1 MGRKSSHEDAPQD
14 IYTHPDP
21 TADEALE
28 WFARLQTS
36 GSDPAV
42 VRDFEVWAAA
52 DPHHSAEYRKLQA
65 IWGSSELEGAAKRVG
80 RQLKRPADSSLL
92 PRQKHLFRRRWAVG
106 FAGLATML
114 IVMIFLHQL
123 PMLLLQWRADYI
135 SEVGKQITVTL
146 PDGSTMILNTDSAV
160 SIDFDGSRR
169 NVTLLQGEAYFNVIR
184 DPDHPF
190 LVTSAFTRVEAK
202 GTAFSVRMENS
213 SDLVALEHGRVGV
226 TLLSGHYDSVDL
238 EPGQIVSATEH
249 QLSRVT
255 SIDTSMEFAW
265 LQGRMSFYDQP
276 FSQVIARLQRYYRG
290 HIILADAQIG
300 QTIVSGNYRLDD
312 PAGAIRSLAAAA
324 KARITQL
331 PGGIIILR

>member
-1 MGRKSSHEDAPQD
+1 MGRKSSDEDAPQD

-21 TADEALE
+21 IADEALE
-28 WFARLQTS
+28 WFARLQT
-36 GSDPAV
+36 GGRDPAV
-42 VRDFEVWAAA
+42 VGEFEAWLAA
-52 DPHHSAEYRKLQA
+52 DPRHSVEFRKLQA

-80 RQLKRPADSSLL
+80 RQLKRPGGSILS
-92 PRQKHLFRRRWAVG
+92 RGEKQSFQGRWTVG
-106 FAGLATML
+106 VAGLAAML
-114 IVMIFLHQL
+114 IVLIFVHQL
-123 PMLLLQWRADYI
+123 PMLMLQWRADYI
-135 SEVGKQITVTL
+135 SETGKQTTVTL
-146 PDGSTMILNTDSAV
+146 PDGSTMILNTDSAA

-190 LVTSAFTRVEAK
+190 QVTSAFTRVEAK
-202 GTAFSVRMENS
+202 GTAFSVRMES
-213 SDLVALEHGRVGV
+213 SSELVVLEHGRVGV
-226 TLLSGHYDSVDL
+226 TLLSDSRDSVDL
-238 EPGQIVSATEH
+238 EPGQIVTATEH
-249 QLSRVT
+249 RLSRVT
-255 SIDTSMEFAW
+255 SVDTATEFAW

-312 PAGAIRSLAAAA
+312 PEGAIRSLAAAA
-324 KARITQL
+324 KANMTQL